1 MKILK
6 IIGKQVKKYSLAQQI
21 KQGRPSP
28 SLWNLQNNEK
38 GELAIGNTSCVE
50 LAEKYG
56 TPLLVVHKKAL
67 KEHVRNVQAIL
78 NDLFEKSMITYSY
91 KTNCIPGILRI
102 LHDMGVGAE
111 VISGYEYWLAQSLGV
126 LPEKTVYNGVDKS
139 HKGLAQAVSVGAL
152 INIDNI
158 EEVYVILK
166 ECKEQKKVARIG
178 IRLGMS
184 LDTQLGVFMDSD
196 DMKNV
201 LKILFDNREYFNVCA
216 VHFNTMSNAKDS
228 NYHVH
233 CVEKALHF
241 IKMLKDVYNTTIDI
255 LDIGGG
261 MGVSTSKNMNSKEYA
276 LYRLFGALPKSA
288 YVEPY
293 ENLRSYFKAIASTLH
308 SFCKEHQLPIPMIVI
323 EPGRMLTSQW
333 EFMLTRVNSIKNPP
347 QNPPYAITDA
357 GRLSHAF
364 VCDFELHEALLAT
377 DLNRPLHQEYT
388 VTGRVCTR
396 SDWLYRG
403 KVLPKLE
410 VNDTLAIMD
419 AGAYFS
425 SYAMN
430 FAFPRAEIISV
441 EDDKVEILRKRE
453 SYKHLVGMDN
463 VDFINI
469 EE

>member
-1 MKILK
+1 MKI
-6 IIGKQVKKYSLAQQI
+6 INFIGKKLKKYSIAQQI
-21 KQGRPSP
+21 KQGTPSP
-28 SLWNLQNNEK
+28 ALWNLQSNEK
-38 GELAIGNTSCVE
+38 GELVVGNTSCVK
-50 LAEKYG
+50 LAKEYG

-67 KEHVRNVQAIL
+67 QEHVRNVQEIL

-91 KTNCIPGILRI
+91 KTNCIPGILKI

-111 VISGYEYWLAQSLGV
+111 VISGYEYWVAQSLGV
-126 LPEKTVYNGVDKS
+126 SPEKVVFNGVDKS
-139 HKGLAQAVSVGAL
+139 HKGIAHAVSVGAQ

-158 EEVYVILK
+158 EEVYVALK
-166 ECKEQKKVARIG
+166 ECKEQNKKARIG

-184 LDTQLGVFMDSD
+184 LDTQLGVFINSD
-196 DMKNV
+196 DMDKV
-201 LKILFDNREYFNVCA
+201 LKLLFDNAEHFDVCA
-216 VHFNTMSNAKDS
+216 IHFNTMSNAKDS

-233 CVEKALHF
+233 CTEKALEF
-241 IKMLKDVYNTTIDI
+241 IKMLKDVYNANIQI

-261 MGVSTSKNMNSKEYA
+261 MGVSTSKNMTSKEYA
-276 LYRLFGALPKSA
+276 LYRLFGLLPKSA
-288 YVEPY
+288 YLEPY
-293 ENLRSYFKAIASTLH
+293 QELREYFKAIAVKLH
-308 SFCKEHQLPIPMIVI
+308 SFCKEHQLSVPMLVI

-347 QNPPYAITDA
+347 QKPPYAITDG

-364 VCDFELHEALLAT
+364 PCDFELHEALLAN
-377 DLNRPLHQEYT
+377 DLNRPLHQEYV

-403 KVLPKLE
+403 KVFPKLE
-410 VNDTLAIMD
+410 EGDVLAIMD

-430 FAFPRAEIISV
+430 FAFPRAEIIAV
-441 EDDKVEILRKRE
+441 EDDKVEVLRKRE